1 MPTLTELA
9 PKLGAL
15 VRRGVG
21 LNTRAGAGRFI
32 TQARGSVEVCPL
44 EPGVE
49 GTCSRLLSSATGG
62 LLGNPQ
68 PLFRTMQTFPVLG
81 RSCLKLLMCGTSV
94 PGPLLP

>member
-32 TQARGSVEVCPL
+32 TQARAAAVCRA
-44 EPGVE
+44 
-49 GTCSRLLSSATGG
+49 CMLSLVVIG
-62 LLGNPQ
+62 
-68 PLFRTMQTFPVLG
+68 
-81 RSCLKLLMCGTSV
+81 
-94 PGPLLP
+94 